1 MAESPSQT
9 EKSKKIIDPSQ
20 QWITP
25 QGSKNQEAKQDPN
38 LDIPAK
44 EISIKLVSSEK
55 DTGCYF
61 WVGLCKKGELHPH
74 SLLDVDHIQ
83 EIFDQATKSGI
94 NDDGPIM
101 LSDSRTQ
108 LPRFIYL
115 LPPPESEDH
124 EDQWIK
130 QLIKTINSW
139 SPSHLGFYLSPDL
152 ISSKNSHELLKNVL
166 KKMMLEAH
174 SKEYFLLLGSHNL
187 NTMLNTALSI
197 RMDLQNKNVDLS
209 VFH

>member
-1 MAESPSQT
+1 MAESPSQA
-9 EKSKKIIDPSQ
+9 EKSKKVIDPNQ
-20 QWITP
+20 QWISP
-25 QGSKNQEAKQDPN
+25 QPNKNQESKDPN

-61 WVGLCKKGELHPH
+61 WVGLCRKGELHPH
-74 SLLDVDHIQ
+74 NLLDVDHIQ
-83 EIFDQATKSGI
+83 EIFDQAAKNGI

-115 LPPPESEDH
+115 LPPPESDGE
-124 EDQWIK
+124 EVQWIS
-130 QLIKTINSW
+130 QLLKTINSW
-139 SPSHLGFYLSPDL
+139 SPTHLGFYLSPDL
-152 ISSKNSHELLKNVL
+152 LSSQNSHALLKNVL
-166 KKMMLEAH
+166 KKMMLEAE
-174 SKEYFLLLGSHNL
+174 SQEYFLLLGSHNL

-197 RMDLQNKNVDLS
+197 RMDLQSKNVALS